1 MKIQNYKAMQ
11 KSIFKITMYLCFI
24 LLLVNCSK
32 DDTSEDQS
40 DSSGDTFLTAIVD
53 GEMIEFQEEEI
64 NTSSYSAPNGIIST
78 EINGGYVVGAKSI
91 LDPELLINQA
101 QTESY
106 VLSCTYFDEQVEWL
120 STTLQGSNPTT
131 VTLTEF
137 NDNYITGTF
146 SFTGGDFS
154 DLEITSI
161 PQKTITGSF
170 KVKVD

>member
-1 MKIQNYKAMQ
+1 MQ

-32 DDTSEDQS
+32 DDTR
-40 DSSGDTFLTAIVD
+40 
-53 GEMIEFQEEEI
+53 IEFQEEEI

-91 LDPELLINQA
+91 GISLANITNVGTYTSLDPELLINQA

-120 STTLQGSNPTT
+120 STTLQGSKPTT

-137 NDNYITGTF
+137 NDNYIIGTF